1 MRLKMS
7 VKSSNCFI
15 CHNELNIQDETEIEF
30 GICRNDLYKIIDM
43 IKNSAFMF
51 GALR

>member
-1 MRLKMS
+1 MS
-7 VKSSNCFI
+7 EIKSELCFI
-15 CHNELNIQDETEIEF
+15 CKESLSLDVEREF
-30 GICRNDLYKIIDM
+30 GICKSDLHKIIDM

>member
-1 MRLKMS
+1 MS
-7 VKSSNCFI
+7 SITSDLCFV
-15 CHNELNIQDETEIEF
+15 CKCNLDLQFEKEF
-30 GICRNDLYKIIDM
+30 GICINDLHKIVDM